1 MAGAF
6 KKWLS
11 DMAKIIKVKTGKL
24 ASEKIKPFDYP
35 DLIASISGGSG
46 NVRVDMGRV
55 TFTSSDIVNGVATFE
70 HNLGIMPD
78 YILFFALDSPD
89 VTSSDSF
96 YLMGYAG
103 ASKPLAEKAVEINP
117 NISTTGFILAKSY
130 SQGEPDNGYIWVNTM
145 AAGYHYEQWI
155 ASKGTMSPGFLG
167 AIYDVTINDISF
179 GVSELPMKP
188 GREFF
193 YALIGNLF

>member
-6 KKWLS
+6 KTWLS

-24 ASEKIKPFDYP
+24 PSEKIKPFDYP

-55 TFTSSDIVNGVATFE
+55 TFKSSDIVNGVATFE
-70 HNLGIMPD
+70 HNLGVMPD
-78 YILFFALDSPD
+78 YILFLALDSPN
-89 VTSSDSF
+89 VTSSDP
-96 YLMGYAG
+96 YYMMVYAG
-103 ASKPLAEKAVEINP
+103 TSKALAETAVEKNP
-117 NISTTGFILAKSY
+117 DIYTTGFILGKSY
-130 SQGEPDNGYIWVNTM
+130 SQGDPDDGYNYIVSMNTD
-145 AAGYHYEQWI
+145 YYYEQWI
-155 ASKGTMSPGFLG
+155 ASKGNIFPGYLG
-167 AIYDVTINDISF
+167 TLYDVTINDISF
-179 GVSELPMKP
+179 GSSNIPMKP

>member
-6 KKWLS
+6 KTWLS

-24 ASEKIKPFDYP
+24 TSEKIKPFDYP

-89 VTSSDSF
+89 VTSSDNF
-96 YLMGYAG
+96 HPMGYAG
-103 ASKPLAEKAVEINP
+103 VSKALAERALETNP
-117 NISTTGFILAKSY
+117 NISTTGFIISKSY
-130 SQGEPDNGYIWVNTM
+130 VQGKPDNGYTWIQSLS
-145 AAGYHYEQWI
+145 AGYYYENWI
-155 ASKGTMSPGFLG
+155 ASKGSSNAGVFG
-167 AIYDVTINDISF
+167 GIYDVTINDISF
-179 GVSELPMKP
+179 GSSDFPMKP

-193 YALIGNLF
+193 YALIGNLL